1 MYWILAIFVL
11 LVVLVVAFIII
22 ARKGRELRRAQPLPP
37 RATKAFLRWIEDG
50 KTLELEVHV
59 PFYVGR
65 KSDSNIVLKNAR
77 ADYELCIFYHKQ
89 RFAFEAL
96 DKAGIILV
104 NGEEKLAGYLGDAD
118 VIQVAKCELSFHCF

>member
-1 MYWILAIFVL
+1 MYWVIGILFLLLVL
-11 LVVLVVAFIII
+11 LAAFIVI

-118 VIQVAKCELSFHCF
+118 VIQVAERELSFHCF